1 MIDFLAV
8 YLIIIVFAVLIGIVL
23 FQAIER
29 YLFARQSRQEKD
41 KLLEEMSRLVK
52 AVISK
57 NANDYVMTAS
67 IDKVPTEEKLPTD
80 PDLVPEEQL
89 TDEEFMDSIGKGKK
103 K

>member
-1 MIDFLAV
+1 MIDYLAV
-8 YLIIIVFAVLIGIVL
+8 YVVIIVFALLVGIIL
-23 FQAIER
+23 FQSVER